1 MTTASEAPPEA
12 TASPDITAATPST
25 GRGQRRSTMSRL
37 HSRKTKIS
45 RGARAN
51 GYGPDMTASTAHA
64 AHAVSTEVA
73 SQRHSATRA
82 GGGGGGRL
90 VGESPDTIPTGTTA
104 CAAAHRS
111 RE

>member
-1 MTTASEAPPEA
+1 MTTASEAAPEA

-25 GRGQRRSTMSRL
+25 GSGQRRTTMSRL

-73 SQRHSATRA
+73 NEGHSATPA
-82 GGGGGGRL
+82 GGRGGGR
-90 VGESPDTIPTGTTA
+90 VGGGSTDTTTA
-104 CAAAHRS
+104 
-111 RE
+111 

>member
-1 MTTASEAPPEA
+1 MTTASEAAPEA

-25 GRGQRRSTMSRL
+25 GKGQRRSPRSRL

-82 GGGGGGRL
+82 GGGGGRL
-90 VGESPDTIPTGTTA
+90 VGESPDTIPTVTTA
-104 CAAAHRS
+104 CAAAHPS

>member
-1 MTTASEAPPEA
+1 MTTAGEGPPEA
-12 TASPDITAATPST
+12 TARPDITAATPST
-25 GRGQRRSTMSRL
+25 GRGKRRSTMSRL

-82 GGGGGGRL
+82 GGGGGRL
-90 VGESPDTIPTGTTA
+90 VGESPDTIPTVTTA